1 MSDFAIV
8 ASNKFK
14 VSSTKVNGI
23 KINNYYYAGKSA
35 KIYNQL
41 AKQTAVDSIKL
52 FTKKY
57 GPYPYS
63 ELDLTESPFGSDTGG
78 MEYSG
83 LVMIAQDT
91 FARKKA
97 ASKEDYDSVIEDVS
111 HEVAHQWFFNTV
123 GNDEYTEPWLDEG
136 MAEFS
141 EDIIFDLSPTKT
153 SALYQKLMKTKQ
165 DASLMKDV
173 KKLLNQQLK
182 TAVKNKQGMII
193 NYPLNKIPKKYD
205 EADTAYNGGKSFYSL
220 LRYLMGEKKFDQA
233 MRDYYQ
239 TYYLKQATGKDF
251 IAIIKKYDNSKAV
264 NDLIKRY
271 ISPKYLQ

>member
-1 MSDFAIV
+1 
-8 ASNKFK
+8 
-14 VSSTKVNGI
+14 
-23 KINNYYYAGKSA
+23 
-35 KIYNQL
+35 
-41 AKQTAVDSIKL
+41 
-52 FTKKY
+52 
-57 GPYPYS
+57 
-63 ELDLTESPFGSDTGG
+63 
-78 MEYSG
+78 
-83 LVMIAQDT
+83 
-91 FARKKA
+91 
-97 ASKEDYDSVIEDVS
+97 
-111 HEVAHQWFFNTV
+111 
-123 GNDEYTEPWLDEG
+123 
-136 MAEFS
+136 
-141 EDIIFDLSPTKT
+141 
-153 SALYQKLMKTKQ
+153 MKTKQ

-251 IAIIKKYDNSKAV
+251 IAIIKKHDNSKAV

>member
-1 MSDFAIV
+1 
-8 ASNKFK
+8 
-14 VSSTKVNGI
+14 
-23 KINNYYYAGKSA
+23 
-35 KIYNQL
+35 
-41 AKQTAVDSIKL
+41 
-52 FTKKY
+52 
-57 GPYPYS
+57 
-63 ELDLTESPFGSDTGG
+63 

-111 HEVAHQWFFNTV
+111 HEVAHQWFFNTI
-123 GNDEYTEPWLDEG
+123 GNDKYTEPWLDEG
-136 MAEFS
+136 MAEFY
-141 EDIIFDLSPTKT
+141 EDIIFDLTPTKI

-165 DASLMKDV
+165 DASLMRDV
-173 KKLLNQQLK
+173 KKLLNQQMK
-182 TAVKNKQGMII
+182 TAIKNKQGMII

-205 EADTAYNGGKSFYSL
+205 ETDTAYNGGKSFYSL
-220 LRYLMGEKKFDQA
+220 LRYLMGEKKFDQT
-233 MRDYYQ
+233 MRDYYH

-251 IAIIKKYDNSKAV
+251 LTIIKKYNNSKAI

>member
-1 MSDFAIV
+1 
-8 ASNKFK
+8 
-14 VSSTKVNGI
+14 
-23 KINNYYYAGKSA
+23 
-35 KIYNQL
+35 
-41 AKQTAVDSIKL
+41 
-52 FTKKY
+52 
-57 GPYPYS
+57 
-63 ELDLTESPFGSDTGG
+63 
-78 MEYSG
+78 
-83 LVMIAQDT
+83 
-91 FARKKA
+91 
-97 ASKEDYDSVIEDVS
+97 
-111 HEVAHQWFFNTV
+111 
-123 GNDEYTEPWLDEG
+123 

-141 EDIIFDLSPTKT
+141 EDIIFDLTPTKT
-153 SALYQKLMKTKQ
+153 SVLYQEMMKTKQ

-205 EADTAYNGGKSFYSL
+205 ETDTAYNGGKSFYSL

-251 IAIIKKYDNSKAV
+251 IAIIKKHDNSKAV

>member
-1 MSDFAIV
+1 
-8 ASNKFK
+8 
-14 VSSTKVNGI
+14 
-23 KINNYYYAGKSA
+23 
-35 KIYNQL
+35 
-41 AKQTAVDSIKL
+41 
-52 FTKKY
+52 
-57 GPYPYS
+57 
-63 ELDLTESPFGSDTGG
+63 

-83 LVMIAQDT
+83 LVMIVQDT

-111 HEVAHQWFFNTV
+111 HEVDHQWFFNTI
-123 GNDEYTEPWLDEG
+123 GNDKYTEHWIDEG
-136 MAEFS
+136 VAEFS
-141 EDIIFDLSPTKT
+141 EDIIFDLTPTKT

-165 DASLMKDV
+165 DSSLMRNV
-173 KKLLNQQLK
+173 KKLLNQQMK
-182 TAVKNKQGMII
+182 IAIKNKQGMII
-193 NYPLNKIPKKYD
+193 NYPINKIPKKYD
-205 EADTAYNGGKSFYSL
+205 ETDTAYNGGKSFYSL

-251 IAIIKKYDNSKAV
+251 IAIIKKHDNSKAV